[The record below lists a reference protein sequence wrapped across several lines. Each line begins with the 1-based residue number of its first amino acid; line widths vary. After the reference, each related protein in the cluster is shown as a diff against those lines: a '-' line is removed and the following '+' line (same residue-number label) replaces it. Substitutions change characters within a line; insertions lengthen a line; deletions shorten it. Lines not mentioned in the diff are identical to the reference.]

1 MPVIEHGVRRSEPGT
16 GSVMVVLVVVLLAAW
31 LVLSI
36 VGFAIEGILWLG
48 LIGVVL
54 FVATAIV
61 GWLRRSTHRKV

>member
-1 MPVIEHGVRRSEPGT
+1 
-16 GSVMVVLVVVLLAAW
+16 MVVLVVVLLAAW

-48 LIGVVL
+48 FIGLVL

-61 GWLRRSTHRKV
+61 GWLRRSAHRKGVT